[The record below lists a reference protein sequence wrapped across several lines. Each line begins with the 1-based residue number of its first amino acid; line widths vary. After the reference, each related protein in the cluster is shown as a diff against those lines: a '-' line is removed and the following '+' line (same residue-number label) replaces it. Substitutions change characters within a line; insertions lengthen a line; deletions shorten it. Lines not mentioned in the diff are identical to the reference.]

1 MNYIDLLLFLQQI
14 QQNQQLIHHYK
25 YHYNNDKVNIYYPAT
40 LDSQDYS
47 ANSDTIITLN
57 DNHLVNTLITNVIII
72 NSRPQNYMAQFVVI
86 GFTKHIDDGNMIIT
100 IRNRFSSSL
109 TAAIQIGIQYQNV
122 IEVQPMN

>member
-1 MNYIDLLLFLQQI
+1 
-14 QQNQQLIHHYK
+14 
-25 YHYNNDKVNIYYPAT
+25 
-40 LDSQDYS
+40 
-47 ANSDTIITLN
+47 
-57 DNHLVNTLITNVIII
+57 
-72 NSRPQNYMAQFVVI
+72 MAQFVVI